1 LFGAKGAITI
11 GRCRESDDH
20 LWEDLGKS
28 GYKLDM
34 EFCLKIILLYFWL
47 HSENQPLFVCSL
59 LAIKNLQ
66 NHFIS
71 EFRISLFGE
80 ILPAGKGLLNVH
92 APGVMASE
100 IE

>member
-1 LFGAKGAITI
+1 
-11 GRCRESDDH
+11 
-20 LWEDLGKS
+20 
-28 GYKLDM
+28 M
-34 EFCLKIILLYFWL
+34 
-47 HSENQPLFVCSL
+47 LFVCSL

-80 ILPAGKGLLNVH
+80 ISPAGKGLLNVH
-92 APGVMASE
+92 APNVMASG